1 MPRRQESIPY
11 ILVHD
16 CPWWVSV
23 ILSGV
28 VYALMKHVAPQLFQ
42 GNPVVSPI
50 MQALPGAAWIGASLL
65 LAFAGLNLLVRLL
78 KKPAQRPQARRGAG
92 SNR

>member
-1 MPRRQESIPY
+1 MSRRQESISY

-28 VYALMKHVAPQLFQ
+28 VYVLMKEVAPHLFQ
-42 GNPVVSPI
+42 ENSIMAPI
-50 MQALPGAAWIGASLL
+50 MKAAPSVAWMGALLL
-65 LAFAGLNLLVRLL
+65 LAFAGLNLFVRLM
-78 KKPAQRPQARRGAG
+78 KRH
-92 SNR
+92 